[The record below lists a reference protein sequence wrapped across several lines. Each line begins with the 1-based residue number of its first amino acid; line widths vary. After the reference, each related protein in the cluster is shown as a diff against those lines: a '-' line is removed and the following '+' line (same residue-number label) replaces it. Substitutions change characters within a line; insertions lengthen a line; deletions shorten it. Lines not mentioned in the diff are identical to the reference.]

1 LVLEDLRSFF
11 SKQAKNF
18 QLVLLKK
25 TGFSFFNILTQDY
38 INIYI
43 RLLGANFV
51 QLGLVGSIG
60 GLVNAIIAYPFG
72 SLIDRYSSRKILLLT
87 IVAQALVP
95 LTYFYARNW
104 MWIAVA
110 TALYTLAMFCSRGVE
125 NVVVANSL
133 KDKDRATGFSM
144 VTALSLIPTVFAP
157 LAAAAIL
164 TRLGGLT
171 AGNIRILFLIEL
183 AGVALIGLYVGLR
196 LEETESL
203 GKRGQS
209 LLQEFRAVMSG
220 GPYLKRWLLIDTM
233 SASSFAVMMRFVMVF
248 AVEEKGVNPLTLGAM
263 STVYALVGILSA
275 IPLGKLADRIG
286 RVRTVILIRPLFH
299 ISTLILLF
307 TPDPRWIILGWALR
321 GTFQPSLSI
330 LAAYRNELVP
340 PSERGK
346 WMGIRELLRGIFRIP
361 APLIGGLL
369 YSQVSPLAPFLFH
382 MFVDVFLRIPLLLT
396 MPKTL
401 EVAQDD

>member
-1 LVLEDLRSFF
+1 MVLEDLRGFF
-11 SKQAKNF
+11 SKQARNF
-18 QLVLLKK
+18 QLILLKK
-25 TGFSFFNILTQDY
+25 TGFSFFNKLTQDY

-51 QLGLVGSIG
+51 QLGLVGSIS

-87 IVAQALVP
+87 IAAQAMVP

-104 MWIAVA
+104 MWIAVT

-133 KDKDRATGFSM
+133 KDEDRATGFSM
-144 VTALSLIPTVFAP
+144 VTALSLIPTVVAP
-157 LAAAAIL
+157 LAAGVIL

-171 AGNIRILFLIEL
+171 AGNVRILFLIEL
-183 AGVALIGLYVGLR
+183 VGVALIGLYVGLR

-209 LLQEFRAVMSG
+209 LIQELREVMSG

-233 SASSFAVMMRFVMVF
+233 SASSFAVMVRFVMVF
-248 AVEEKGVNPLTLGAM
+248 AVEEKGADPLTLGAM
-263 STVYALVGILSA
+263 STVFAIVGIFSA

-286 RVRTVILIRPLFH
+286 RVRTVVLIRPLFH

-307 TPDPRWIILGWALR
+307 TPDPRWIIVGWALR

-361 APLIGGLL
+361 APIIGGIL
-369 YSQVSPLAPFLFH
+369 YAQVSPLAPFLFH

-396 MPKTL
+396 MPRTL
-401 EVAQDD
+401 EVAKDD

>member
-1 LVLEDLRSFF
+1 VVLEDLRVFF
-11 SKQAKNF
+11 SKQGRNF
-18 QLVLLKK
+18 RLVLLKK
-25 TGFSFFNILTQDY
+25 TGFSFFNTLTRDY
-38 INIYI
+38 IDIYI

-51 QLGLVGSIG
+51 ELGLIGSIG
-60 GLVNAIIAYPFG
+60 GIVNAIIAYPFG

-87 IVAQALVP
+87 IAAQALVP

-104 MWIAVA
+104 MWIAVT
-110 TALYTLAMFCSRGVE
+110 TALFTLAMFCSRGVE

-133 KDKDRATGFSM
+133 KDEDRATGFSV
-144 VTALSLIPTVFAP
+144 VTALSLIPTVLSP
-157 LAAAAIL
+157 LVAGAL
-164 TRLGGLT
+164 LVRLGGLT
-171 AGNIRILFLIEL
+171 AENVRLLFLFEF
-183 AGVALIGLYVGLR
+183 AGVVLLGLYVGVR

-203 GKRGQS
+203 GKRGKS
-209 LLQEFRAVMSG
+209 LLQELKAVMAG

-233 SASSFAVMMRFVMVF
+233 SASSFAVMVRFVMVF
-248 AVEEKGVNPLTLGAM
+248 AVEEKGVDPLTLGAM
-263 STVYALVGILSA
+263 STIYALVGILSA

-307 TPDPRWIILGWALR
+307 TPDPRWIIFGWALR

-361 APLIGGLL
+361 APILGGIL
-369 YSQVSPLAPFLFH
+369 YAQVSPLAPFLFH
-382 MFVDVFLRIPLLLT
+382 MFIDVFLRIPLLLT
-396 MPKTL
+396 MPRTI
-401 EVAQDD
+401 EVANDD